1 MSDDH
6 YDAVREA
13 LPEVLPPLTSHE
25 ASRAVKRLWKHFAK
39 RDHSGR
45 VRRCWISTRPTNRR
59 GKRQRILNDQVFYV
73 GPMRGWARLIHDVS
87 HGIFARTYPDRR
99 PHDPL
104 HSHYETEVAKYVVEK
119 GWLEGKLRPRPP
131 KNREPKAKP
140 TSADKLAAVE
150 ASIKRWQTKAK
161 RAATALKKLERRRR
175 GLMRATA
182 AA

>member
-1 MSDDH
+1 
-6 YDAVREA
+6 
-13 LPEVLPPLTSHE
+13 
-25 ASRAVKRLWKHFAK
+25 
-39 RDHSGR
+39 
-45 VRRCWISTRPTNRR
+45 
-59 GKRQRILNDQVFYV
+59 
-73 GPMRGWARLIHDVS
+73 
-87 HGIFARTYPDRR
+87 
-99 PHDPL
+99 L